1 MSTLLKSR
9 RSGHFVSLHTGLH
22 EVKFYRVRVD
32 QEVEGYYQDG
42 MRVPD
47 YVTLLWA
54 DDLLGNVRRY
64 PVPSERNRTGGA
76 GVYYH
81 VRDPLL
87 CFQIML
93 KRSRST

>member
-1 MSTLLKSR
+1 V
-9 RSGHFVSLHTGLH
+9 FII
-22 EVKFYRVRVD
+22 D
-32 QEVEGYYQDG
+32 QEVEGYYDDG

-54 DDLLGNVRRY
+54 DDLFGNVRRY

-81 VRDPLL
+81 VGGTLFLL
-87 CFQIML
+87 
-93 KRSRST
+93 

>member
-1 MSTLLKSR
+1 
-9 RSGHFVSLHTGLH
+9 
-22 EVKFYRVRVD
+22 
-32 QEVEGYYQDG
+32 VEGYYDDG

-64 PVPSERNRTGGA
+64 PLVSERNRTGGA

-81 VRDPLL
+81 VCLFYSCVSLYEVMNSDSLTWWEVRDPTSGSL
-87 CFQIML
+87 
-93 KRSRST
+93 